1 MARRLRL
8 HFATRRS
15 NTDPLSESCSHEVE
29 DGLGTPAQSPAEPLT
44 HPSSFHMKVTPGQ
57 LALGLPPLSPDY
69 GSLQRHTTVFVPK
82 VNSSSGNRKSILQ
95 ISLQSSSKQ
104 NLDAEGC
111 GGAGEETDGICD
123 GSAGG
128 STDGGSCSSS
138 TSSDVGYCS
147 SSSIFESDVAERK
160 MSHDK
165 GACRQ
170 RTKAP
175 LRRCSSLVIFPR
187 SPCTTPPASPVSPVA
202 APLLPPSTRGPFQ
215 TSHQLQ
221 LSATDASQDDPKVSV
236 ASAVNGVRL
245 SKSTVQSNEVRDAKP
260 ILHFSVSVDSTIR
273 SEQPERHSSVLVH
286 SANQPPLP
294 PGKGNTARTVVNID
308 CSKSSEK
315 SEEANT
321 KLGNRNPKLCRST
334 SACMLPTGKLAT
346 EKRHHTCPT
355 ISKSNASQQIC
366 FLRGLQRSISLEV
379 PFLNT
384 GISCHMSNTKQ
395 LSCRNGEAYV
405 HIHVCP
411 GNGVK
416 VTNLPKDFN
425 AGDEKEQA
433 LTNSGV
439 SILILRGEKVIHEGS
454 YFFHEANI
462 RFQNL
467 SLSFSVFYCW
477 GGWS

>member
-1 MARRLRL
+1 MAHRLRM
-8 HFATRRS
+8 HFAARRS

-29 DGLGTPAQSPAEPLT
+29 DGLGTPARSPAEPLS
-44 HPSSFHMKVTPGQ
+44 HPNSFHMKVTPGQ

-82 VNSSSGNRKSILQ
+82 VNSSGGNRKSTLQ
-95 ISLQSSSKQ
+95 ISLQSSSRQ
-104 NLDAEGC
+104 NLDGDGC
-111 GGAGEETDGICD
+111 SGGGEETDPGICD
-123 GSAGG
+123 GGAGG
-128 STDGGSCSSS
+128 NSDGGSCSSS
-138 TSSDVGYCS
+138 TASDVGYCS
-147 SSSIFESDVAERK
+147 SNSIFDSDIAERK
-160 MSHDK
+160 TSHDK
-165 GACRQ
+165 GTCRR

-202 APLLPPSTRGPFQ
+202 APLLPPSNRGPFQ

-221 LSATDASQDDPKVSV
+221 LSAADSSPDEPKVSV

-245 SKSTVQSNEVRDAKP
+245 SKSSCQPAEVRDARP
-260 ILHFSVSVDSTIR
+260 IMHFSISTDPMIR
-273 SEQPERHSSVLVH
+273 SEQSERHSGVLVH
-286 SANQPPLP
+286 PANQPPLP
-294 PGKGNTARTVVNID
+294 PGKGNPARTVVNVD

-321 KLGNRNPKLCRST
+321 KLGNRNPKLYRST
-334 SACMLPTGKLAT
+334 SACMLPTGKLST

-355 ISKSNASQQIC
+355 IGKSNTFQEIC
-366 FLRGLQRSISLEV
+366 FHRGLQRSISLEV

-395 LSCRNGEAYV
+395 PSRMNGATHV
-405 HIHVCP
+405 HIYVSR

-416 VTNLPKDFN
+416 APDSPKDTSAN
-425 AGDEKEQA
+425 DKKELA

-439 SILILRGEKVIHEGS
+439 SILILSDLRSEIMHEDS
-454 YFFHEANI
+454 
-462 RFQNL
+462 
-467 SLSFSVFYCW
+467 
-477 GGWS
+477 

>member
-8 HFATRRS
+8 HFAARRS

-29 DGLGTPAQSPAEPLT
+29 DGLGTPARSPAEPLT
-44 HPSSFHMKVTPGQ
+44 QPHSFHMKVTPGQ

-82 VNSSSGNRKSILQ
+82 VNSSSGNRKSTLQ
-95 ISLQSSSKQ
+95 ISLQSSSRQ
-104 NLDAEGC
+104 NLDG
-111 GGAGEETDGICD
+111 GEETDPGICE

-128 STDGGSCSSS
+128 CSDGGSCSSS
-138 TSSDVGYCS
+138 TASDVGYCS
-147 SSSIFESDVAERK
+147 SNSIFDPDVAERK
-160 MSHDK
+160 TSHDK
-165 GACRQ
+165 GACRR

-202 APLLPPSTRGPFQ
+202 TPLLPPSPRGPFQ

-221 LSATDASQDDPKVSV
+221 LSATDASPDEPKVSV

-245 SKSTVQSNEVRDAKP
+245 SKSSCQPAEVRDARP
-260 ILHFSVSVDSTIR
+260 ILHCSLSTDSMIR
-273 SEQPERHSSVLVH
+273 SDQPERHSSVLVH

-315 SEEANT
+315 SEET
-321 KLGNRNPKLCRST
+321 SSKLGNRNPKLCRST
-334 SACMLPTGKLAT
+334 SACMLPTGNLLT

-355 ISKSNASQQIC
+355 IGKSSTSQEIS
-366 FLRGLQRSISLEV
+366 FHRGLQRSISLEV

-395 LSCRNGEAYV
+395 HGCMNGAAHV
-405 HIHVCP
+405 HIHVSR
-411 GNGVK
+411 GNAAK
-416 VTNLPKDFN
+416 ANDSSKEISTSDK
-425 AGDEKEQA
+425 KEQA
-433 LTNSGV
+433 PTISGV
-439 SILILRGEKVIHEGS
+439 RVRILS
-454 YFFHEANI
+454 
-462 RFQNL
+462 
-467 SLSFSVFYCW
+467 
-477 GGWS
+477 

>member
-8 HFATRRS
+8 HFAARRS

-29 DGLGTPAQSPAEPLT
+29 DGLGTPARSPAEPFT

-95 ISLQSSSKQ
+95 ISLQPSSRQ
-104 NLDAEGC
+104 NLDAEC
-111 GGAGEETDGICD
+111 GGGGEETDPGICD
-123 GSAGG
+123 GSTGG
-128 STDGGSCSSS
+128 SSDGGSCSSS
-138 TSSDVGYCS
+138 TASDVGYCS

-160 MSHDK
+160 MSQDK
-165 GACRQ
+165 GTCRR
-170 RTKAP
+170 RTKTP

-202 APLLPPSTRGPFQ
+202 TPLLTPSTRGPFQ

-221 LSATDASQDDPKVSV
+221 LSSTDATLDEPKVSV

-245 SKSTVQSNEVRDAKP
+245 SKSSSQPTEVRDARP
-260 ILHFSVSVDSTIR
+260 ILHFSVSVDSAVR
-273 SEQPERHSSVLVH
+273 SEQPERHSGVLVH

-294 PGKGNTARTVVNID
+294 PGKGNAARTVVNID
-308 CSKSSEK
+308 CFKSLEK

-334 SACMLPTGKLAT
+334 SACTLPTGKLST

-355 ISKSNASQQIC
+355 IGKSNASQEIS
-366 FLRGLQRSISLEV
+366 FHRGLQRSISLEV
-379 PFLNT
+379 PYLNT
-384 GISCHMSNTKQ
+384 GIPCHMSNTKQ
-395 LSCRNGEAYV
+395 LSCMNGAAHV
-405 HIHVCP
+405 HIHVSR
-411 GNGVK
+411 GNSVK
-416 VTNLPKDFN
+416 AADSPKDTIAN
-425 AGDEKEQA
+425 DKKEEA

-439 SILILRGEKVIHEGS
+439 SILIRQGSRLREK
-454 YFFHEANI
+454 
-462 RFQNL
+462 R
-467 SLSFSVFYCW
+467 
-477 GGWS
+477 

>member
-15 NTDPLSESCSHEVE
+15 NTDPLSESYSHEVG
-29 DGLGTPAQSPAEPLT
+29 DGLGTPVQSPAEPLT
-44 HPSSFHMKVTPGQ
+44 HPNSFHMKVTPGQ

-82 VNSSSGNRKSILQ
+82 VNSSNSNRKSMLQ
-95 ISLQSSSKQ
+95 ISLQSSCRQ
-104 NLDAEGC
+104 NSDPDGC
-111 GGAGEETDGICD
+111 GGAGEETDPGICD
-123 GSAGG
+123 GNAGG
-128 STDGGSCSSS
+128 SSDGGSCSSS

-165 GACRQ
+165 GTCRR

-202 APLLPPSTRGPFQ
+202 TPLLPPSTRGPFQ

-221 LSATDASQDDPKVSV
+221 LSVTADSSLDEPKVSV

-245 SKSTVQSNEVRDAKP
+245 SKSSSQPTEVRDARP
-260 ILHFSVSVDSTIR
+260 ILSISVDSTIR
-273 SEQPERHSSVLVH
+273 SEQAERHSSVLVH

-294 PGKGNTARTVVNID
+294 PGKGNTSRTVVNID

-315 SEEANT
+315 SDEANT
-321 KLGNRNPKLCRST
+321 KLGSRNPKLGRST
-334 SACMLPTGKLAT
+334 SACMLPTGKLST

-355 ISKSNASQQIC
+355 IGKSYTAQEIC
-366 FLRGLQRSISLEV
+366 FHQGLQRSISLEV
-379 PFLNT
+379 PCLNT
-384 GISCHMSNTKQ
+384 GVSCHMSNTKQ
-395 LSCRNGEAYV
+395 LSCVNGMAHV
-405 HIHVCP
+405 HIHVSR

-416 VTNLPKDFN
+416 VPDSPKNTNASDKT
-425 AGDEKEQA
+425 EQA
-433 LTNSGV
+433 PTYSGV
-439 SILILRGEKVIHEGS
+439 SILIPRGS
-454 YFFHEANI
+454 QS
-462 RFQNL
+462 R
-467 SLSFSVFYCW
+467 
-477 GGWS
+477 